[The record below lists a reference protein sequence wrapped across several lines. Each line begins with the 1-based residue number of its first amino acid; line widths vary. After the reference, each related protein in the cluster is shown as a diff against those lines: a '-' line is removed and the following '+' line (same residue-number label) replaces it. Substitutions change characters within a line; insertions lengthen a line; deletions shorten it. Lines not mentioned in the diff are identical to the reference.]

1 MSETDELKF
10 LRELT
15 DLVARIKKETNY
27 TPSEFLNMLH
37 RNGAINTAKT
47 LIRPGSR
54 ESDGYQKLWEKNRL
68 DLTVENVALQ
78 PQWQH
83 LFTRDEL
90 KNAQKRLQKYKFDQ
104 IPEIVG
110 DSESSAGSNS
120 TKQPWSL
127 EHLDLCVS
135 RYLGEL
141 LNEQAGKAVNK
152 QDLYRELEAQ
162 TSHSSGSVRQLFQNI
177 SHELEQKHFK
187 ILTGVSPLSGSSSKL
202 RNIIDDR
209 IQKLYVANSAEELEE
224 KSAILSLRS
233 GPIPEPIGNPNPRRI
248 SMSSTQIE
256 RRADVVRYIK
266 DIADGT
272 CECCGNAAP
281 FKDALGKPYLEVHHV
296 VRLTDGGPDIPSN
309 AIAVC
314 PNCHR
319 ALHYSGHQNELKEK
333 LYKTVARLKRN

>member
-1 MSETDELKF
+1 MSESDELKF
-10 LRELT
+10 RRELT
-15 DLVARIKKETNY
+15 DLVARIKNETNY

-37 RNGAINTAKT
+37 KDGAIITAKT

-54 ESDGYQKLWEKNRL
+54 ESDGYKKLWEKGRL
-68 DLTVENVALQ
+68 DLTVELVALQ
-78 PQWQH
+78 PQWQY
-83 LFTRDEL
+83 LFTGDEL
-90 KNAQKRLQKYKFDQ
+90 KNAQKRLRNYKYDQ

-110 DSESSAGSNS
+110 DNGDSTGSDSAR
-120 TKQPWSL
+120 QPWSI
-127 EHLDLCVS
+127 EHLELCVS
-135 RYLGEL
+135 RYLREL
-141 LNEQAGKAVNK
+141 LNEQAGKTVHK
-152 QDLYRELEAQ
+152 KDIYKELELH
-162 TSHSSGSVRQLFQNI
+162 TRHSSGSVRQLFQNI
-177 SHELEQKHFK
+177 SHELGQRDFR

-202 RNIIDDR
+202 RSIIDSR
-209 IQKLYVANSAEELEE
+209 IQELNVANSVEDLEE
-224 KSAILSLRS
+224 KSAMLSLRS
-233 GPIPEPIGNPNPRRI
+233 SPIPEPKGNPSPRRI

-319 ALHYSGHQNELKEK
+319 ALHHSRHQNELKEK
-333 LYKTVARLKRN
+333 LYKSVARLKRN